1 MEAKDIC
8 VSLETAKAL
17 SEAGIVVESYFAWA
31 TLSWKGGVS
40 DWHIET
46 MADVG
51 EYSRREEYKIN
62 YYPAPTAAELW
73 GILPKRI
80 DAFDL
85 TIRNNAT
92 VAQND
97 KVRACYQYFSPDAGK
112 KIDAFVMTIGYVRH

>member
-1 MEAKDIC
+1 MGNTIMER
-8 VSLETAKAL
+8 
-17 SEAGIVVESYFAWA
+17 
-31 TLSWKGGVS
+31 GVS

-80 DAFDL
+80 DANYFDL

-97 KVRACYQYFSPDAGK
+97 KVRACYQYFVPDINRPSKYICDDHRICESLAQLAI
-112 KIDAFVMTIGYVRH
+112 KIKEGGYELNK